1 MKYLIVN
8 ADDYGLDECINQAVI
23 LAYRQGIVTSTTIL
37 ANGDAFHSGI
47 KSLRENSGLGVG
59 VHLTLV
65 NGNPLSRPEEI
76 PTLINGEGK
85 FFNSYQEFIPRFLS
99 GKIKLKE
106 IRTEWAKQIS
116 RVREQGI
123 PIDHLDSHQHLH
135 VFPGINQVTAEL
147 AGEFG
152 IGRIRLPREKLIFYG
167 GTVPAPG
174 RLLAR
179 NALSCVSGLSKP
191 CFSKQCLLMPE
202 HFYGMLWGG
211 HLNQAKLKTI
221 VRHLPEGVSEIMT
234 HPGLS
239 GETLER
245 KFPWGYQWEAELAAL
260 TSMEVRAMIDQ
271 QKTKLIPYEA
281 LE

>member
-37 ANGDAFHSGI
+37 ANGDAFLPGI
-47 KSLRENSGLGVG
+47 EGLRDNSGLGVG

-76 PTLINGEGK
+76 PTLLNGEGR
-85 FFNSYQEFIPRFLS
+85 FFSSYQEFIPHFLS

-116 RVREQGI
+116 RVRAQGI
-123 PIDHLDSHQHLH
+123 EITHLDSHQHLH
-135 VFPGINQVTAEL
+135 VFPGINKVTAEL
-147 AGEFG
+147 AREFC
-152 IGRIRLPREKLIFYG
+152 ISKIRLPREKMTFLG
-167 GTVPAPG
+167 GETPSNG
-174 RLLAR
+174 RMVAR
-179 NALSCVSGLSKP
+179 NVLSGVSMLSKRY
-191 CFSKQCLLMPE
+191 FSYQGLTFPD

-211 HLNQAKLKTI
+211 HLSQHRLETI
-221 VRHLPEGVSEIMT
+221 IRNLPEGTSEIMT

-239 GETLER
+239 TEALKQ
-245 KFPWGYQWEAELAAL
+245 KFFWRYHWDEEFVAL
-260 TSMEVRAMIDQ
+260 TSIRIKTIIA
-271 QKTKLIPYEA
+271 QKQIRLIHYDS
-281 LE
+281 L